1 MTSEPTSR
9 DERLAQALRA
19 NLHRRKA
26 QSRARRGSGS
36 QDLSASPVADKPAA
50 DKPAADK
57 PAADKM
63 VVDAPSDAASLPGA
77 EGLPGSHRSAAADG
91 DDHG

>member
-36 QDLSASPVADKPAA
+36 QDLSASPAA

-57 PAADKM
+57 LAADKM
-63 VVDAPSDAASLPGA
+63 VMDAPSDAASLPGA

>member
-26 QSRARRGSGS
+26 QSRARRGAGPQGFSGS
-36 QDLSASPVADKPAA
+36 PAA
-50 DKPAADK
+50 DRLA
-57 PAADKM
+57 M
-63 VVDAPSDAASLPGA
+63 DAPSDAARLSGKDKS
-77 EGLPGSHRSAAADG
+77 PGSENAAAADG
-91 DDHG
+91 DNHG

>member
-26 QSRARRGSGS
+26 QSRARRGVGPQGVSGS
-36 QDLSASPVADKPAA
+36 LAA
-50 DKPAADK
+50 DRIA
-57 PAADKM
+57 M
-63 VVDAPSDAASLPGA
+63 DAPPDGA
-77 EGLPGSHRSAAADG
+77 RLSGTDRSPGSENAAAADG

>member
-26 QSRARRGSGS
+26 QSRARRGRGPQGVSGS
-36 QDLSASPVADKPAA
+36 PAA
-50 DKPAADK
+50 DRTAMDE
-57 PAADKM
+57 
-63 VVDAPSDAASLPGA
+63 PSDAARLSGKDRSA
-77 EGLPGSHRSAAADG
+77 GSENAAAADG

>member
-26 QSRARRGSGS
+26 QSRARRGVGPQGVSGS
-36 QDLSASPVADKPAA
+36 LAA
-50 DKPAADK
+50 DRIA
-57 PAADKM
+57 M
-63 VVDAPSDAASLPGA
+63 DAPPDAARLSGTDRSS
-77 EGLPGSHRSAAADG
+77 GSENAAAADG

>member
-1 MTSEPTSR
+1 VTSEPTSR

-26 QSRARRGSGS
+26 QSRARRGVGPQGVSGS
-36 QDLSASPVADKPAA
+36 PAA
-50 DKPAADK
+50 DRIA
-57 PAADKM
+57 M
-63 VVDAPSDAASLPGA
+63 DAPPDAARLSGTDRS
-77 EGLPGSHRSAAADG
+77 PGSENAAAADG

>member
-26 QSRARRGSGS
+26 QSRARRGVGPQGVSGS
-36 QDLSASPVADKPAA
+36 PAA
-50 DKPAADK
+50 DRIA
-57 PAADKM
+57 M
-63 VVDAPSDAASLPGA
+63 DAPPDPARLSGTDRS
-77 EGLPGSHRSAAADG
+77 PGSENAAAADG
-91 DDHG
+91 DEHG

>member
-26 QSRARRGSGS
+26 QSRARRGVGPQGVSGS
-36 QDLSASPVADKPAA
+36 SAA
-50 DKPAADK
+50 DRIA
-57 PAADKM
+57 M
-63 VVDAPSDAASLPGA
+63 DAPPDAARMSGTDRS
-77 EGLPGSHRSAAADG
+77 PGSENAAAADG

>member
-26 QSRARRGSGS
+26 QSRARRVVGPQGVSGS
-36 QDLSASPVADKPAA
+36 PAA
-50 DKPAADK
+50 DRIA
-57 PAADKM
+57 M
-63 VVDAPSDAASLPGA
+63 DAPPDAARLSGTDRSL
-77 EGLPGSHRSAAADG
+77 GSENAAAADG

>member
-9 DERLAQALRA
+9 DERLAQALRV

-26 QSRARRGSGS
+26 QSRARRSVGPQGVSGS
-36 QDLSASPVADKPAA
+36 PAA
-50 DKPAADK
+50 DRIA
-57 PAADKM
+57 M
-63 VVDAPSDAASLPGA
+63 DAPPDAARLSGTDRS
-77 EGLPGSHRSAAADG
+77 PGSENAAAADG

>member
-26 QSRARRGSGS
+26 QSRARRGAGPQGVSGS
-36 QDLSASPVADKPAA
+36 PAA
-50 DKPAADK
+50 DRIAI
-57 PAADKM
+57 
-63 VVDAPSDAASLPGA
+63 DASSDAARLSGTDRS
-77 EGLPGSHRSAAADG
+77 PGSKNAAAADG

>member
-1 MTSEPTSR
+1 MTSEPTNR

-26 QSRARRGSGS
+26 QSRARRGVGPQGVSGS
-36 QDLSASPVADKPAA
+36 PAA
-50 DKPAADK
+50 DRIA
-57 PAADKM
+57 M
-63 VVDAPSDAASLPGA
+63 DAPPDAARLSGTDMS
-77 EGLPGSHRSAAADG
+77 PGSENAAAADG

>member
-57 PAADKM
+57 M
-63 VVDAPSDAASLPGA
+63 VVDAPSDAASLSGA

>member
-63 VVDAPSDAASLPGA
+63 VVDAPSDAASLSGA

>member
-26 QSRARRGSGS
+26 QSRARRRSGS
-36 QDLSASPVADKPAA
+36 QDLSASP
-50 DKPAADK
+50 
-57 PAADKM
+57 AADKM
-63 VVDAPSDAASLPGA
+63 VMDTPSDAASLAEA

>member
-26 QSRARRGSGS
+26 QSRARRGVGPQGVSGS
-36 QDLSASPVADKPAA
+36 PAA
-50 DKPAADK
+50 DRIA
-57 PAADKM
+57 M
-63 VVDAPSDAASLPGA
+63 DAPPDAARLFGTDRS
-77 EGLPGSHRSAAADG
+77 PGSENAAAADG

>member
-36 QDLSASPVADKPAA
+36 QDLSASPAA
-50 DKPAADK
+50 DKL
-57 PAADKM
+57 AADKM
-63 VVDAPSDAASLPGA
+63 VMDAPSDAASLSGA

>member
-26 QSRARRGSGS
+26 QSRARRGVGPQGVSGS
-36 QDLSASPVADKPAA
+36 LAA
-50 DKPAADK
+50 DRIA
-57 PAADKM
+57 M
-63 VVDAPSDAASLPGA
+63 DAPPDAARLSGTDRSPGPENA
-77 EGLPGSHRSAAADG
+77 AAADG

>member
-26 QSRARRGSGS
+26 QSRARRGVGQQGVSGS
-36 QDLSASPVADKPAA
+36 PAA
-50 DKPAADK
+50 DRIA
-57 PAADKM
+57 M
-63 VVDAPSDAASLPGA
+63 DAPPDAARLSGKDRS
-77 EGLPGSHRSAAADG
+77 PGSENAAAADG

>member
-1 MTSEPTSR
+1 
-9 DERLAQALRA
+9 
-19 NLHRRKA
+19 
-26 QSRARRGSGS
+26 
-36 QDLSASPVADKPAA
+36 VADKPAA
-50 DKPAADK
+50 DKPAAGK

>member
-36 QDLSASPVADKPAA
+36 QDLSASP
-50 DKPAADK
+50 
-57 PAADKM
+57 AADKM
-63 VVDAPSDAASLPGA
+63 VMDAPSDAASLPGA
-77 EGLPGSHRSAAADG
+77 EGLPGSHRSVAADG

>member
-57 PAADKM
+57 M
-63 VVDAPSDAASLPGA
+63 VMDAPSDAASLSGA

>member
-26 QSRARRGSGS
+26 QSRARRRSGS
-36 QDLSASPVADKPAA
+36 QDLSASPAA

-57 PAADKM
+57 LAADTM
-63 VVDAPSDAASLPGA
+63 VMDAPSDAASLSGA